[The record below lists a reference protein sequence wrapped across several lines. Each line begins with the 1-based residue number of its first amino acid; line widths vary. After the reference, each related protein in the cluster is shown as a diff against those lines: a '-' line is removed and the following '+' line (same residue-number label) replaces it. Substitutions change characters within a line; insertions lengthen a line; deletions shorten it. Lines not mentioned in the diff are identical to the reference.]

1 MATQCHSRLV
11 AMAID
16 TADFI
21 YDLLIPYRGVEILV
35 DGAHALGALPISM
48 RYEITCLSHDH
59 HVTPLPVI

>member
-1 MATQCHSRLV
+1 
-11 AMAID
+11 MAID

-48 RYEITCLSHDH
+48 RYEITCLSYDH